1 MKKLIAFLFVFLLGI
16 GATSVVLV
24 NPFGWEWMRRAATLV
39 PGAPAADAD
48 AQPAERKIKYWR
60 APMDPTYIRDKPGKS
75 PTGMDLIP
83 VYEDE
88 APAQA
93 APAGERKIKYW
104 RAPMDPTYIRD
115 KPGKSPMGMD
125 LIPVYED
132 DAGEAP
138 AGWVQIDPGFVQNIG
153 VQAETVARRDIPF
166 TIRTVG
172 TLGYADERVAWV
184 TTKYDGW
191 IEKVYVNYVGEVVKK
206 GQKLFEIYSPQL
218 VTTQKE
224 YLQAL
229 DYARQLAQEDYP
241 DIAARA
247 RSLVESAHERL
258 KYWDIADDQIAELV
272 QTREPKRTLA
282 VTSNADGIVV
292 QKMDQALEGMFVK
305 AGMNL
310 YKIADLSTIW
320 AEVEVFEHQAPWL
333 KLGQRARLEL
343 PYEPGRTY
351 TGRVR
356 YIYPFLSNKTRTLRG
371 SIELPNPGL
380 TLRADMYANVT
391 FDVPSARNVIAVPS
405 EAVIRSGRRD
415 LVVVEMGEGRFQVR
429 EVALGVSGDGLF
441 EVTRGLSEGDRIVVS
456 AQFLI
461 DSESNLKEA
470 IRKLVSETAEPAAKG
485 EPGAAEPGGATTI
498 HRP

>member
-16 GATSVVLV
+16 GATVVVLA
-24 NPFGWEWMRRAATLV
+24 NPFGWEWMRQAAALM
-39 PGAPAADAD
+39 PGATTSDKAP
-48 AQPAERKIKYWR
+48 QPAERTIKYWR
-60 APMDPTYIRDKPGKS
+60 APMDPTYVRD
-75 PTGMDLIP
+75 
-83 VYEDE
+83 
-88 APAQA
+88 Q
-93 APAGERKIKYW
+93 
-104 RAPMDPTYIRD
+104 
-115 KPGKSPMGMD
+115 PGKSPMGMD

-132 DAGEAP
+132 EAP
-138 AGWVQIDPGFVQNIG
+138 AQPTPSGERTIKYWRAPMDPTYIRDQPGKSPMGMDLVPVYEDEVGEPPPGWVQIDPGFVQNIG
-153 VQAETVARRDIPF
+153 VQAEMVARRDIPF
-166 TIRTVG
+166 SIRTVG

-184 TTKYDGW
+184 TTKYEGW
-191 IEKVYVNYVGEVVKK
+191 IEQVYVNYVGEVVKK
-206 GQKLFEIYSPQL
+206 GQKLFEVYSPQL

-229 DYARQLAQEDYP
+229 DYAQQLAREDYP

-247 RSLVESAHERL
+247 LSLVESARQRL
-258 KYWDIADDQIAELV
+258 KYWDISDEQIAELEE
-272 QTREPKRTLA
+272 TRVPKRTLA
-282 VTSNADGIVV
+282 VMSNANGIVV

-310 YKIADLSTIW
+310 YKIADLSTVW

-333 KLGQRARLEL
+333 RVGQRARLEL

-356 YIYPFLSNKTRTLRG
+356 YIYPFLSNKTRTLRV

-380 TLRADMYANVT
+380 KLRADMYANVT
-391 FDVPSARNVIAVPS
+391 LDVPSARDVIAVPA

-415 LVVVEMGEGRFQVR
+415 LAVVEMGEGRFQVR
-429 EVALGVSGDGLF
+429 EVELGVSGDGLF
-441 EVTRGLSEGDRIVVS
+441 EVTRGLSEGEHVVVS

-470 IRKLVSETAEPAAKG
+470 IRKLGSETTGPDA
-485 EPGAAEPGGATTI
+485 GAPMAGQY
-498 HRP
+498 